1 MYHKQINAGFHLEF
15 CLKKGGTNAVCNE
28 KTKKIYDKKIWTHN
42 VPKTVH
48 KKELYELN
56 VPFLIFLLKW
66 GAV

>member
-1 MYHKQINAGFHLEF
+1 MPFAM
-15 CLKKGGTNAVCNE
+15 KKTR
-28 KTKKIYDKKIWTHN
+28 KIYDKKIWTHN